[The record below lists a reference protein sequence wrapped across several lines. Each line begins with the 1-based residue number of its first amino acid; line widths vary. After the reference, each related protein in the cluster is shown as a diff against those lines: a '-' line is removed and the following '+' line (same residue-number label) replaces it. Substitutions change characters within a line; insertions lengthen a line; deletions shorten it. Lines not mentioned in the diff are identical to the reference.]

1 MSGINV
7 RFSEKT
13 PKPSQ
18 SMFGWVGEFMHIR
31 DDYVLNH
38 HSIDAYFYLRFFRTL
53 VFISLVGWPITWIVL
68 MPVYAT
74 SSGGQSQFDK
84 ISFSNINAANDATR
98 LLAVNFVGW
107 VFLGTD
113 PSISFLKITLL
124 TLYTGFVMFV
134 VGRESIHYVQVKQ
147 AFSLL
152 PGTASRISARTVLFT
167 NVPQEYLTLAKIRE
181 TIPSVKHIWIAM
193 DTKELEEAVED
204 RQKTALKL
212 EGAEVAL
219 SRNANKN
226 RLKALKKDPKAA
238 DQNAS
243 TWLDDKKR
251 PTHRLKFLIGKKVDT
266 INWSRSHLAELN
278 PKIDKDQVSHIE
290 GNGKRNSA
298 VFVEFNSV
306 QAAQSAFHGTHT
318 KLPKKFTPRATGT
331 RPQEII
337 WKNLNMGESQ
347 RKIRTMIAISIICWM
362 ILFWVPITAFIG
374 AVSNINNLTKLAPF
388 LSFINKVPSQILGI
402 ITGLLPTI
410 LLAVC
415 LILVPIIMRRESPFS
430 NPI

>member
-1 MSGINV
+1 
-7 RFSEKT
+7 
-13 PKPSQ
+13 
-18 SMFGWVGEFMHIR
+18 
-31 DDYVLNH
+31 
-38 HSIDAYFYLRFFRTL
+38 
-53 VFISLVGWPITWIVL
+53 
-68 MPVYAT
+68 
-74 SSGGQSQFDK
+74 
-84 ISFSNINAANDATR
+84 
-98 LLAVNFVGW
+98 
-107 VFLGTD
+107 
-113 PSISFLKITLL
+113 
-124 TLYTGFVMFV
+124 MFV

-147 AFSLL
+147 AFRLL
-152 PGTASRISARTVLFT
+152 PGIASRISARTVLFT

-181 TIPSVKHIWIAM
+181 TLPSVKHIWIAM

-204 RQKTALKL
+204 RDKTALKL

-238 DQNAS
+238 DQNPS
-243 TWLDDKKR
+243 VWLDDKKR

-266 INWSRSHLAELN
+266 INWSRSHLAELIPLVN
-278 PKIDKDQVSHIE
+278 KEQTSHIE

-306 QAAQSAFHGTHT
+306 QAAESAFHGTHT
-318 KLPKKFTPRATGT
+318 KLPKNFKPRAAGT

-347 RKIRTMIAISIICWM
+347 RKIRTIIAISIICWM
-362 ILFWVPITAFIG
+362 IIFWVPITAFIG
-374 AVSNINNLTKLAPF
+374 AVSNINNLTSLAPW
-388 LSFINKVPSQILGI
+388 LSFINKVPSKILGI

-415 LILVPIIMRRESPFS
+415 LILVPIIMGRESYTQIVAS
-430 NPI
+430 TRS